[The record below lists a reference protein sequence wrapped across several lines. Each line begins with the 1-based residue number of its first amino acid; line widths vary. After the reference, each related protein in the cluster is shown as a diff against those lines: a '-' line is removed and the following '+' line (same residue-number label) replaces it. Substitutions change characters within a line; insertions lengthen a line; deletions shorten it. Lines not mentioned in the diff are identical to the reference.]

1 MASQNAEGQKS
12 RPPTIDDLVSVCR
25 RLNEAGAKYILIGG
39 FAINYYGFPRAT
51 EDIDLLVDP
60 SADNILK
67 IKGALS
73 FLPDN
78 AIEEIAPGDVEKYA
92 VVRVADEIVIDL
104 LKKACEMTYKE
115 AGVEYFKFKGVN
127 IPIADIS
134 TMIKTKQGVRPRD
147 KEDLSFLMSVL
158 KEEGGN

>member
-12 RPPTIDDLVSVCR
+12 RPPTIDDLVSVCG

-67 IKGALS
+67 IKEALS

>member
-12 RPPTIDDLVSVCR
+12 RPPTIDDLVSICR
-25 RLNEAGAKYILIGG
+25 RLNDAGAKYILIGG
-39 FAINYYGFPRAT
+39 FAINYYGLPRAT

-60 SADNILK
+60 SADNISK
-67 IKGALS
+67 IKEALS

-78 AIEEIAPGDVEKYA
+78 AIEEIAPDDVEKYA

-134 TMIKTKQGVRPRD
+134 TMIKTKQGIRPRD

>member
-39 FAINYYGFPRAT
+39 FAINYYGLPRAT

-60 SADNILK
+60 SADNISK
-67 IKGALS
+67 IKEALS

-78 AIEEIAPGDVEKYA
+78 AIKEIAPDDVEKYA

-134 TMIKTKQGVRPRD
+134 TMIKTKQGIRPRD

>member
-39 FAINYYGFPRAT
+39 FAINYYG
-51 EDIDLLVDP
+51 
-60 SADNILK
+60 
-67 IKGALS
+67 
-73 FLPDN
+73 
-78 AIEEIAPGDVEKYA
+78 
-92 VVRVADEIVIDL
+92 
-104 LKKACEMTYKE
+104 
-115 AGVEYFKFKGVN
+115 VN

-134 TMIKTKQGVRPRD
+134 TMIKTKQGIRPRD

>member
-39 FAINYYGFPRAT
+39 FAINYYGLPRAT

-60 SADNILK
+60 SADNISK
-67 IKGALS
+67 IKEALS

-78 AIEEIAPGDVEKYA
+78 AIKEIAPDDVEKYA

-134 TMIKTKQGVRPRD
+134 TMIKTKQGIRPRD

-158 KEEGGN
+158 EEEGGN

>member
-67 IKGALS
+67 IKEALS